1 MEMKKSIHHTSM
13 GLQGPILKP
22 RCSRQKFHDTAW
34 VVVGIKRFEQLY
46 RGYETQKSAFRE
58 GSSINLSCSGSA
70 DQLLQGFDL
79 MAGAKSGNWH
89 LSAQCGLP
97 VLYAINGKKN
107 SQSLLFNSCRFE
119 GLATTHCMR

>member
-1 MEMKKSIHHTSM
+1 M
-13 GLQGPILKP
+13 GPQEPILTSSKP
-22 RCSRQKFHDTAW
+22 RCSRQKFHGTAW

-58 GSSINLSCSGSA
+58 GSSINLSCSGTS

-79 MAGAKSGNWH
+79 MAGAKSVNWH

-107 SQSLLFNSCRFE
+107 SQFLLFNSCRFE
-119 GLATTHCMR
+119 EPHTA